1 MASLNEGEIITFKKK
16 HPCGANT
23 WKVLRVGS
31 DCRIQCEGCGHQIEI
46 TRGKLEKNLKIQ
58 K

>member
-31 DCRIQCEGCGHQIEI
+31 DCRIQCEG
-46 TRGKLEKNLKIQ
+46 
-58 K
+58 